1 MKKKVFRNR
10 KEESHEKLKKKNKEG
25 SEKKVDIV
33 RRINDLINAI
43 EFVIE
48 SINK

>member
-10 KEESHEKLKKKNKEG
+10 KEESHEKLKKNNEG